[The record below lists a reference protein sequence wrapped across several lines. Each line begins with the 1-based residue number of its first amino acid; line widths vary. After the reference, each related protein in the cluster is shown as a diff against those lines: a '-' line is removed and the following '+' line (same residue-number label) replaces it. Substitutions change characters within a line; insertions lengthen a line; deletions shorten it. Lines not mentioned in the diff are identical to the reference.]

1 MRRGT
6 AILVVL
12 VIAGLAAAGV
22 FLVMHGRASVTAATP
37 PPAPPAVPVVAGTV
51 SSGDVP
57 IYLRGIG
64 TVIAYNTDVVRSQ
77 IQGQLTKIT
86 FTEGQTVKSG
96 DTLAEIDPRPYQAQ
110 LDQMTATR
118 DRDQAQLTN
127 SLADLDRYNQLLAKG
142 DATIQLLDTQKAQV
156 LQLQSAI
163 KSDEALIEAA
173 KVQLEYTKLTSPIAG
188 VTGVRQVD
196 IGNIIH
202 PTDANGLVVVTQIE
216 PISVIFTLPETNL
229 PEIQQQMAKGPL
241 TVLAYSH
248 DDKIK
253 LDEGKLALVNNEI
266 LQTTGTIQLK
276 ADFPNTAHV
285 LWPGELINARLLLET
300 RHNGISIALGGAA
313 GAERRLCLCRRVRP
327 DGAYARRDRGRDQRG
342 TGADR
347 IQASNPTRPSCSRA
361 STGSSQAA
369 WSRSCTARRPRAPT
383 CKAPSSRQSRE
394 PLGPLHPPAGRHG
407 VAHGGPAV
415 VRACRLPADAGLLA
429 AQCQLPD
436 HCRLGAIA
444 RRRSGDHGLFS
455 GDAA

>member
-6 AILVVL
+6 AIHVVL

-118 DRDQAQLTN
+118 DRDQAQLTD

-300 RHNGISIALGGAA
+300 RHNGISIASSAVQQG
-313 GAERRLCLCRRVRP
+313 P
-327 DGAYARRDRGRDQRG
+327 NGAYVYVVGSDRTVHMRAVTVDEISEGQALIDSGLKPNETVVLEGQYRLEPG
-342 TGADR
+342 SLVEELHGKEAESADLQSAVE
-347 IQASNPTRPSCSRA
+347 QAIP
-361 STGSSQAA
+361 
-369 WSRSCTARRPRAPT
+369 
-383 CKAPSSRQSRE
+383 
-394 PLGPLHPPAGRHG
+394 
-407 VAHGGPAV
+407 
-415 VRACRLPADAGLLA
+415 
-429 AQCQLPD
+429 
-436 HCRLGAIA
+436 
-444 RRRSGDHGLFS
+444 
-455 GDAA
+455 